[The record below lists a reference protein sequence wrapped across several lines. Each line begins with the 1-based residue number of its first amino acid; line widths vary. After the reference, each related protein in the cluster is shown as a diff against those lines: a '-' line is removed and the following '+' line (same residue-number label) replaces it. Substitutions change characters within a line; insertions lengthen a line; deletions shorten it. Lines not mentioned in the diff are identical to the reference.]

1 MKKLFLVLIASLLVL
16 TGCSTGGGKASG
28 TLTVAR
34 PVKKIDKAAVYLTK
48 VRLKLKIYF
57 SLKIIFYS

>member
-1 MKKLFLVLIASLLVL
+1 VFTVVVLMSSAWTV
-16 TGCSTGGGKASG
+16 AAG